1 MPAQKLFRI
10 LCRNQ
15 IAIFL
20 GVHHQVCKLVKLVE
34 SLFGQL
40 YTMFRKEL
48 VQKILLRFVSSVTQ
62 VFSFLVSSM
71 FGHCVSYIL
80 MLGHAGVQAPR
91 RDTRYCMFA
100 PSEPTCC
107 TSEMSVNRFPAASSV
122 CNCFTWNNCDYQVPN

>member
-1 MPAQKLFRI
+1 MPTQKRFRI

-40 YTMFRKEL
+40 YTMSRKEL
-48 VQKILLRFVSSVTQ
+48 VQEILLRFVSSVTQ

-91 RDTRYCMFA
+91 RDTRYRMFA
-100 PSEPTCC
+100 PSEPTCS

>member
-40 YTMFRKEL
+40 HTMSRKEL

-80 MLGHAGVQAPR
+80 MLGHAGV
-91 RDTRYCMFA
+91 
-100 PSEPTCC
+100 
-107 TSEMSVNRFPAASSV
+107 
-122 CNCFTWNNCDYQVPN
+122 